1 MISFNCHIYIANTS
15 QPDASFL
22 FFFLFLLDRWPCS
35 DSGFSAVPVS
45 FLVALF
51 GIRQLA
57 AGVRQPATNQS
68 WAWKTNEALFGTG
81 RNSPAADIWSFQLQS
96 GFCMCRTS
104 PASNLKVNTEL
115 GTWKNYFVWNL
126 IRRSSLVLDGT
137 NCRFWKI
144 VVGVVKHLR
153 ECRNYLSFKYFFV
166 CFDDLINHGRFVYGW
181 SQESKGIFQ
190 RGHLTDI
197 AIDQIHGQFRGSM
210 LSAPVLASL
219 FSQTF
224 LAIKPQTLYF
234 RALHVSASSPDHM
247 LQTAWTC
254 WPGPS
259 VLKNL
264 FWYGIFRY
272 GISLIFFF
280 FIGDSC
286 PFLLGRLIPNA
297 CQAQIRSG
305 RSSSFDWKCWP
316 TWKHFGRMNWWKL
329 FLTFDQSF
337 AI

>member
-81 RNSPAADIWSFQLQS
+81 RNSPAADNIWSFQLQS
-96 GFCMCRTS
+96 GFCMCRSS

-115 GTWKNYFVWNL
+115 GTWKNDFVWNL

-153 ECRNYLSFKYFFV
+153 ECRNYLSFKYFLCALMTWSIMVDLFMVDLRRARAYFSEATWLTLQLIKFMDSFEVACYQLRFWLV
-166 CFDDLINHGRFVYGW
+166 CFL
-181 SQESKGIFQ
+181 
-190 RGHLTDI
+190 
-197 AIDQIHGQFRGSM
+197 
-210 LSAPVLASL
+210 
-219 FSQTF
+219 
-224 LAIKPQTLYF
+224 KPSWQ
-234 RALHVSASSPDHM
+234 
-247 LQTAWTC
+247 
-254 WPGPS
+254 
-259 VLKNL
+259 
-264 FWYGIFRY
+264 
-272 GISLIFFF
+272 
-280 FIGDSC
+280 
-286 PFLLGRLIPNA
+286 
-297 CQAQIRSG
+297 
-305 RSSSFDWKCWP
+305 
-316 TWKHFGRMNWWKL
+316 
-329 FLTFDQSF
+329 
-337 AI
+337 